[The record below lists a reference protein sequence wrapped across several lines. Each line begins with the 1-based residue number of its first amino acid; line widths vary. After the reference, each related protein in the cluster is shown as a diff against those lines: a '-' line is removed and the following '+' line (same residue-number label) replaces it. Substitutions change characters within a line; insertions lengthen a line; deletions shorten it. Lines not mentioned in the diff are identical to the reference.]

1 MRILITGGTGF
12 IGSRLALRCL
22 REGHE
27 VRVLGRRNNAVEAAT
42 AESLVRAGAQMR
54 DVSVSDA
61 SQLTEVVEGMDLVF
75 HLAAAQHEANVSDS
89 HFEAVNVEGTRN
101 VLAASARAGV
111 KRFVHGSTIGVYRA
125 SPSEVVGEDSPL
137 EPDNIYGITKLA
149 AERVVAEF
157 GSRIPTVVIR
167 ISETYGPGDRR
178 LLKLFRAA
186 SKGLLVQVGGGEN
199 LHHPIYIDDLL
210 DGLLAA
216 ARLESAVG
224 TTFVLAGPA
233 PVSSAELLRA
243 VASSLGGRA
252 RIVRIPSAPLLWTA
266 SILEALLRPLGIQ
279 PPLHR
284 RRMDFFRKSF
294 RFQGAGAH
302 KSLGFEPK
310 VDLQTGMAATARW
323 YEAEGLLSATASAA
337 HGAHHP
343 TLPPVDPEAAAR
355 LHLTAEIEPFDSFWE
370 APSDIE
376 KGYRTVCEFYRRNY
390 LSGFPPDRS
399 APILVVSCGPGYM
412 VDMLTQQGYRDVV
425 GIDSD
430 ATKVAYAQRRQLDC
444 RVERAFPWIAKS
456 ENRYQAI
463 FCEQELN
470 HLTKPEILVFLQ
482 LCQRTLRPGGTLI
495 VHGLNGANPITG
507 AEALAQ
513 NFDHYN
519 TFTEYTLRQVLEYV
533 GFEGV
538 RVHGLHLYVFYK
550 NPFNYVAWAASSA
563 LSLLFRALFV
573 LYGKE
578 NRIFTKKIAA
588 ICRKRA

>member
-1 MRILITGGTGF
+1 MRVLITGGTGF

-27 VRVLGRRNNAVEAAT
+27 VRVLGRCNNAAEAAT
-42 AESLVRAGAQMR
+42 AQSLVRAGAQMR
-54 DVSVSDA
+54 DVSVSEADE
-61 SQLTEVVEGMDLVF
+61 LTEIVEGMDLVF

-125 SPSEVVGEDSPL
+125 SPKEVVGEDSPL
-137 EPDNIYGITKLA
+137 EPDNIYGVSKLA

-157 GSRIPTVVIR
+157 ASRIPTVVVR

-186 SKGLLVQVGGGEN
+186 AKGLLVQVGSGDN

-216 ARLESAVG
+216 ARLESALG
-224 TTFVLAGPA
+224 TTFVLAGPK
-233 PVSSAELLRA
+233 PVTSAEILRA
-243 VASSLGGRA
+243 VASSLGGGA
-252 RIVRIPSAPLLWTA
+252 RIVRIPSTPLLWTA
-266 SILEALLRPLGIQ
+266 WVLETLLGPLRIQ

-294 RFQGAGAH
+294 RFQGAGAQ
-302 KSLGFEPK
+302 KSLGFDPR

-323 YEAEGLLSATASAA
+323 YEAEGLLPAATA
-337 HGAHHP
+337 HGATHP
-343 TLPPVDPEAAAR
+343 RLPALDPQVAAR
-355 LHLTAEIEPFDSFWE
+355 IRLTAEIEPFDSFWE

-390 LSGFPPDRS
+390 LSGFPSDPS

-412 VDMLTQQGYRDVV
+412 VDMLTRQGYRDVV

-430 ATKVAYAQRRQLDC
+430 ATKVAHAQRRQLDC
-444 RVERAFPWIAKS
+444 RVERAFPWLAAS
-456 ENRYQAI
+456 ESRYQAI

-482 LCQRTLRPGGTLI
+482 LCQAALRPGGTLI

-533 GFEGV
+533 GFEGI
-538 RVHGLHLYVFYK
+538 RVHGLHLYVFYT
-550 NPFNYVAWAASSA
+550 NPFNYVAWATSSA
-563 LSLLFRALFV
+563 LSLLFRVLFV

-588 ICRKRA
+588 VCRKRG